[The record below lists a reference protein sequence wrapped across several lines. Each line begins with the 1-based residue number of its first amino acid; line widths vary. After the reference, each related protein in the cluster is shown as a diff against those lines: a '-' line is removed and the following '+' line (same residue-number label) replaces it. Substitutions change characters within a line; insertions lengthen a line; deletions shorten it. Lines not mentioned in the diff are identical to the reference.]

1 MIRSFLKGG
10 VFHKTPQLH
19 ENASISKDSDI
30 VNKWYVDTK
39 VNNTQINTKQ
49 YVDSRVASIPIINE
63 SLFVKKNENQNI
75 NGTTFFNTSPTV
87 PNPTAGSHAANK
99 AYVDSKIASGAYSQS
114 LSSNGWTKLP
124 NGLIIQW
131 GRTWLSTN
139 SKDVVVTWPITF
151 PNATFSVSMTR
162 GTFIGTGKED
172 ATAIQAYNLQPGSVT
187 ITNPSNET
195 WVHYIAI
202 GY

>member
-49 YVDSRVASIPIINE
+49 YVDSRVASIPIIND
-63 SLFVKKNENQNI
+63 SSYVKINGNQNI
-75 NGTTFFNTSPTV
+75 NGTIFFNSSPTV

-99 AYVDSKIASGAYSQS
+99 AYVDSKTSSGGFSQS
-114 LSSNGWTKLP
+114 FGHNGWTKLP

-131 GRTWLSTN
+131 GICTENTN
-139 SKDVVVTWPITF
+139 TLPISF
-151 PNATFSVSMTR
+151 PSAFCSVNATVISSG
-162 GTFIGTGKED
+162 GTTNGN
-172 ATAIQAYNLQPGSVT
+172 TAIINSSSNFSYKMGSMDG
-187 ITNPSNET
+187 S
-195 WVHYIAI
+195 I
-202 GY
+202 GYFIAVGY

>member
-10 VFHKTPQLH
+10 VFYKTPQLH

-49 YVDSRVASIPIINE
+49 YIDSRVASIPIINDNAY
-63 SLFVKKNENQNI
+63 VKISGDQTI
-75 NGTTFFNTSPTV
+75 NGTKYFNYSPTI

-99 AYVDSKIASGAYSQS
+99 AYVDSKTSSGSYTQH

-131 GRTWLSTN
+131 GTCYKRTNTL
-139 SKDVVVTWPITF
+139 PITF
-151 PNATFSVSMTR
+151 PNAFFVVNATKNQAINREKGNTTEIVNKSSFTYQ
-162 GTFIGTGKED
+162 IGHNDG
-172 ATAIQAYNLQPGSVT
+172 
-187 ITNPSNET
+187 NET
-195 WVHYIAI
+195 AYYIAI

>member
-10 VFHKTPQLH
+10 VFYKTPQLH

-63 SLFVKKNENQNI
+63 NSFVKISGNQII
-75 NGTTFFNTSPTV
+75 NDTKSFNSSPTV
-87 PNPTAGSHAANK
+87 PSPSASNHAANK
-99 AYVDSKIASGAYSQS
+99 AYVDSKIASGGYTQS
-114 LSSNGWTKLP
+114 LSRNGWTKLP

-131 GRTWLSTN
+131 GICTESTN
-139 SKDVVVTWPITF
+139 TLPITF
-151 PNATFSVSMTR
+151 PNAFFSVTATKTPISYSDAGNTVSIR
-162 GTFIGTGKED
+162 DRSSFAFQLGDPTGN
-172 ATAIQAYNLQPGSVT
+172 QAY
-187 ITNPSNET
+187 
-195 WVHYIAI
+195 YIAV